1 MTNQDNALPMTITK
15 KEIIKEVSD
24 RTGMDLHTVRDM
36 VQAMFDCMCEGL
48 SNDQH
53 IEIRNFGIFK
63 VKKTP
68 KRKARNPK
76 NKTVITVPGKRH
88 IHFKPGRLMKIRI
101 NQTTGESSS

>member
-88 IHFKPGRLMKIRI
+88 IHFKPGRLMKLRI
-101 NQTTGESSS
+101 NETIGESSS

>member
-1 MTNQDNALPMTITK
+1 MTITK
-15 KEIIKEVSD
+15 KEIIREVSD

-48 SNDQH
+48 ADDQH

-76 NKTVITVPGKRH
+76 NKTVITVPSKKH
-88 IHFKPGRLMKIRI
+88 IHFKPGRLMKLRI
-101 NQTTGESSS
+101 NQSDAPISSDDATF